1 VNNLKENLCNGPES
15 ELLPWYVNE
24 TLEDHELERVH
35 VHLESCEDCQQDL
48 ELLSR
53 LQNAVR
59 TESLSPLVPAPR
71 DDELLAALDR
81 SGQRDGLRHRWQWL
95 AAAAAAILAVGAA
108 VIMMAPSVSPSD
120 APTRFET
127 ATSSPTI
134 NAINF
139 VVELKFESGI
149 DEPSRSEFFSEIE
162 AVDRPIRLDERIYR
176 LTLAPGSLSL
186 SDLEVYIEGIR
197 SMPEVSAVDVVAVQ
211 LPVE

>member
-1 VNNLKENLCNGPES
+1 MNNLKEHPCNGPES

-24 TLEDHELERVH
+24 TLDDHERERVRA
-35 VHLESCEDCQQDL
+35 HLESCEDCQQDL

-59 TESLSPLVPAPR
+59 TESPSPLVPAPR
-71 DDELLAALDR
+71 GDELLAALDR
-81 SGQRDGLRHRWQWL
+81 SGQQDGLRHRWQWL
-95 AAAAAAILAVGAA
+95 AAAAAAILAVGTA
-108 VIMMAPSVSPSD
+108 VILMVPWVSPSD
-120 APTRFET
+120 TPARFET

-139 VVELKFESGI
+139 VVELEFENGI
-149 DEPSRSEFFSEIE
+149 DDAARSKFFSEIE
-162 AVDRPIRLDERIYR
+162 AVDRPTRLDERSYR
-176 LTLAPGSLSL
+176 LTLTPGSLSL

-197 SMPEVSAVDVVAVQ
+197 SMPEVSAVEVVAVQ